1 MGNVTKVVCKSLWMG
16 LKYFW
21 IWWYNEECDEGYF
34 FEVDIQYPENLY
46 NIHNNLPFLT
56 EGMKNGKVEKLAAN
70 LNKETEYVIYIRNLK
85 QALNHELA
93 LKKGHKVIKFKS
105 WLKLYIDKNTEV
117 RKAAKN
123 DFFKLMNNLVFGKTM
138 ENVQRHRDI
147 KPVTTANRRKY
158 LALESSYHTTK
169 SFTENLLAKKIIKKQ
184 LKNSWIILSSWD
196 CQY

>member
-56 EGMKNGKVEKLAAN
+56 EGVKIGKVEKLAAN

-169 SFTENLLAKKIIKKQ
+169 SFTENLLAKEIIKKQ